1 MVNLLSRIS
10 TRERMMLGALVLVG
24 FMIWLSTLWKH
35 WEEVSVRHRKVS
47 LELDRQAVWLA
58 DADRFERELEATLAR
73 LDPDK
78 TYNDAELIALI
89 DTLAREHNVTH
100 DLGTAATVEEEVF
113 LKHTLKVSVKN
124 APLRRLINFER
135 SLSGK
140 YPYAAI
146 EDFSLT
152 ANKGDP
158 RLLNAR
164 LTVTAYQLA
173 SEADEM
179 DYWYED

>member
-35 WEEVSVRHRKVS
+35 WEEVSVRHRKVK

-58 DADRFERELEATLAR
+58 DADRFEKDLQATLSQ
-73 LDPDK
+73 LDPMM
-78 TYNDAELIALI
+78 TFNDAELIALI
-89 DTLAREHNVTH
+89 DTLAREHKVAH
-100 DLGTAATVEEEVF
+100 DLGTPVTVEEEVF
-113 LKHTLKVSVKN
+113 LKHTLKVSIKN
-124 APLRRLINFER
+124 VPLQRLINFER
-135 SLSGK
+135 SLSGE
-140 YPYAAI
+140 YPYAVI

-164 LTVTAYQLA
+164 LTVTGYQLVT
-173 SEADEM
+173 EVDEM
-179 DYWYED
+179 DYWYEN